1 MQVSIDISLYPLAQQ
16 QYKDLI
22 WQFIKN
28 LNANEKVKVVSNGM
42 STQVFGD
49 YDETVDFVMNEI
61 KAVHQQT
68 ESAVFILKMMPTNR
82 DRNY

>member
-49 YDETVDFVMNEI
+49 YDETLDFVMNEI